1 MRPTHKHL
9 RTLIAALTATILLAA
24 ATNAATAR
32 SLSISN
38 QNVRGTWSSL
48 EFNGGSVIFRCR
60 VTLEGSFHTRT
71 VAKVARS
78 LVGAVTRATVDE
90 ANCTNG
96 NGRPRNETLPWHI
109 TYEGFTGTLPN
120 ISGVFLLLSR
130 FRFTLTVPGLCTA
143 DYGTAT
149 DNITGRVNLSGG
161 EITSLEPVA
170 GRNRATLHSGGAFCP
185 GSGTFGGSGTVTLL
199 GTTTRI
205 RVTLI

>member
-1 MRPTHKHL
+1 MRPFHKHSRAL
-9 RTLIAALTATILLAA
+9 TTALAAALLLAA
-24 ATNAATAR
+24 ATNTATAR

-38 QNVRGTWSSL
+38 QNVRGTWASL
-48 EFNGGSVIFRCR
+48 EFNSSVVVRCR

-71 VAKVARS
+71 VAKVART

-170 GRNRATLHSGGAFCP
+170 GRNTATLHSGTAFCP
-185 GSGTFGGSGTVTLL
+185 GSGRFAGSGTVTLL